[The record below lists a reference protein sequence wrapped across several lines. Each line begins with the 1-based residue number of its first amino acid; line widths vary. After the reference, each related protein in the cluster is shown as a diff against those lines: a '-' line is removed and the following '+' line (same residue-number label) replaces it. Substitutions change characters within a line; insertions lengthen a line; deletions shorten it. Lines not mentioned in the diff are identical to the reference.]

1 MQLPGYQIIRKI
13 NQGGMSSVYLA
24 KQHSIGREVALK
36 IMSPMLAKEAVF
48 SERFQREANIIGQL
62 SHPNIIAVYDIGA
75 HNGLN
80 YIAMDYLPCGSLSDA
95 MRHGVK
101 RDHAVSILSQ
111 LASALHH
118 AHQRGYIHRDIKPEN
133 ILFRDEHSVV
143 LTDFGVAKALDQ
155 NLGMTNAGTVLGTPY
170 YMSPEQARGKPCD
183 GRSDLYS
190 LGVVFYE
197 MLTGTLPFQAEN
209 AVAVA
214 IKHLTAPVPLLPKQL
229 RLYQALIEK
238 LLSKEPDLRYQNGE
252 ELLADIGEFQ
262 QDSPLPSGSAPLR
275 GSLSGAPSLQ
285 TGSTGAFDLALN
297 KSKQVLRSI
306 FNDNSISFLDKY
318 HEQNGALAFSA
329 NSDAG
334 VDQSVNDANSGNN
347 HTTQVS
353 LGDDQNQK
361 QNKYDEQGANHA
373 PQAEKHEASD
383 VDTTQRLFTRSPK
396 SIRQSNYIVAALA
409 ALLLISAYTLYSQSF
424 TAINIAENHTAD
436 FGSADAQPPRTG
448 AGKIGTTTA
457 VAKISGLAHS
467 KLLPSWVQKTPYVDP
482 LAYPSSVTVP
492 PRPHRSRVAPESDR
506 QIITAKEQQ
515 SVAGLNTEIKSVIP
529 ESPKTLRYALRV
541 NSSPKAERIRI
552 LNIKPRY
559 RPGILLTAG
568 NYLVELNR
576 HGYKTLKRWV
586 EIKGNAVSAKFTL
599 AKAYAAG
606 EVFND
611 KVSKFSSGPEMI
623 VIPAG
628 SFVMG
633 SKQSAN
639 SLPLRTVAVIKP
651 FAVSRFEVSFAD
663 FQLFLDSK
671 SSFRQPPS
679 DNKWGRGSRP
689 VINVSWNDAKEY
701 VRWLSNRTK
710 EPYKLLSEAQ
720 WEYMAAAGSP
730 GEHWWQGV
738 ANSKANCRRGCNSK
752 FSGFFGSQTAPAGFY
767 TPNPFG
773 VFDTSGNVAEWVEDC
788 YINHYF
794 SAPLNTR
801 PRNLEQCTQRVTRG
815 GAHSQSISNIG
826 LRIRSAQYAEFKSND
841 IGFRVAK
848 TL

>member
-80 YIAMDYLPCGSLSDA
+80 YIAMDYLPCGSLSDT
-95 MRHGVK
+95 MRHGVNK
-101 RDHAVSILSQ
+101 DQAVSILSQ

-190 LGVVFYE
+190 LGVVFFE
-197 MLTGTLPFQAEN
+197 MLTGTLPYQAED

-229 RLYQALIEK
+229 RIYQPLIEK
-238 LLSKEPDLRYQNGE
+238 LLSKNPDLRYQNGE
-252 ELLADIGEFQ
+252 ELLADINEFQ
-262 QDSPLPSGSAPLR
+262 QDSSLPSGSATLR
-275 GSLSGAPSLQ
+275 TSTPGQAPIQRSP
-285 TGSTGAFDLALN
+285 TGALDQALN
-297 KSKQVLRSI
+297 KSKQIFRFI

-318 HEQNGALAFSA
+318 HEQNGALAFSV
-329 NSDAG
+329 NSSSG
-334 VDQSVNDANSGNN
+334 VDLSDTDEDTGNN

-353 LGDDQNQK
+353 LGESGNLEQPELDNAQPNHVVQTASIDAGQK
-361 QNKYDEQGANHA
+361 TTKQRTYFI
-373 PQAEKHEASD
+373 AS
-383 VDTTQRLFTRSPK
+383 
-396 SIRQSNYIVAALA
+396 LA
-409 ALLLISAYTLYSQSF
+409 ALLMVCVYTLHSQGFF
-424 TAINIAENHTAD
+424 TIQETENRTKNFDSVDSPQQLKQLKQLPAKVK
-436 FGSADAQPPRTG
+436 SSTNSWPR
-448 AGKIGTTTA
+448 A
-457 VAKISGLAHS
+457 SLAHLNLQS
-467 KLLPSWVQKTPYVDP
+467 KLLPSWVQKTPYVEP
-482 LAYPSSVTVP
+482 LSEQSSAALSSG
-492 PRPHRSRVAPESDR
+492 PHRLTNGSPGEH
-506 QIITAKEQQ
+506 QIITKGKHDLTLSPNNEA
-515 SVAGLNTEIKSVIP
+515 KSVVAQTPAPI
-529 ESPKTLRYALRV
+529 RYALRI
-541 NSSPKAERIRI
+541 NSSPKADRVRI

-568 NYLVELNR
+568 NYLIELNR
-576 HGYKTLKRWV
+576 RGYKTLKHWV
-586 EIKGNAVSAKFTL
+586 EIKDNAVNAKFTL
-599 AKAYAAG
+599 VKSYSAG

-628 SFVMG
+628 NFIMG
-633 SKQSAN
+633 SKQNAN
-639 SLPLRTVAVIKP
+639 SLPLRTVTVMKP

-663 FQLFLDSK
+663 FQLFLDSRN
-671 SSFRQPPS
+671 SFRQPPD

-689 VINVSWNDAKEY
+689 VINVSWHDAKEY
-701 VRWLSNRTK
+701 VRWLSKRTK
-710 EPYKLLSEAQ
+710 QPYKLLSEAQ
-720 WEYMAAAGSP
+720 WEYMAAAGST

-738 ANSKANCRRGCNSK
+738 ARNNANCRRGCKSE
-752 FSGFFGSQTAPAGFY
+752 FSGLFGSQTAPAGFY

-773 VFDTSGNVAEWVEDC
+773 VYDTSGNVAEWVEDC

-794 SAPLNTR
+794 SAPPNTK
-801 PRNLEQCTQRVTRG
+801 PRHLEQCTHRVTRG

-826 LRIRSAQYAEFKSND
+826 LRVRSAQYEEFKSND

-848 TL
+848 VL